1 MKSFLFLKYAAM
13 AGVLSSLTMCVNA
26 DSLSLYSN
34 ATETANNSGSATMNI
49 PKNPAW
55 AGPLPGSSWVS
66 YVQSGDPNAA
76 GFFSPANGT
85 VVAFTDT
92 FTINGTPSDGILNVL
107 ADDST
112 SVILNGVTLAT
123 EANQSGNSYA
133 ACSDFAIGCLAIT
146 EGNVDLTGTL
156 QSGLNTLTFDVAQ
169 RGGSSYGLDYA
180 GTVNYSAAPEP
191 ATFGL
196 LGLPLIGLLF
206 KRRSAVPNQRVS

>member
-1 MKSFLFLKYAAM
+1 MKTFLFMKYAVM
-13 AGVLSSLTMCVNA
+13 AGALSTLAMSVNA
-26 DSLSLYSN
+26 ASLSLHSN

-92 FTINGTPSDGILNVL
+92 FTINGTPLSGVLNVL

-112 SVILNGVTLAT
+112 SVILNGVTLVA
-123 EANQSGNSYA
+123 EANQAGNTYA
-133 ACSDFAIGCLAIT
+133 ACSDSAIGCLAIT
-146 EGNVDLTGTL
+146 EGNVNLTGTL
-156 QSGLNTLTFDVAQ
+156 KSGLNTLTFDVAQ
-169 RGGSSYGLDYA
+169 RHGSSFGLDYA

-196 LGLPLIGLLF
+196 LGLPLIALLL
-206 KRRSAVPNQRVS
+206 KRRKHMANVKA